1 MTEQKHIYRI
11 SQSLRQAINK
21 FSSRVVPTMVISF
34 LLMTVA
40 MSMGIVPEHASW
52 EIGTVATKDLVAD
65 RSLSYEDTQAT
76 EAKKQEALRDFKD
89 VYVLNLDQFNKLT
102 LVALDSRYERTR
114 GILFGEGQEGQKRD
128 KLSKELGL
136 NFSDANWETVRQISP
151 ERLESLYTHTI
162 AITSDVM
169 GAGVKAENVTSAKET
184 ILDRVLR
191 FNVFAPGEADL
202 FVQIIKQV
210 DFYPSFIVDKEAT
223 QAAKAEVLKSVEPVH
238 LTLQKGQAVVSRGDV
253 ITHNQYDAIKSLN
266 YTSDSSAFSIV
277 LGIAIINALVLV
289 LIYMYLRY
297 FLMSYNMAKWD
308 KWYRMVLTIITI
320 TTMSYPLIF
329 SIQISSNEDIA
340 AQVGFMAPVAA
351 AGMLVAILIG
361 GRIAV
366 VTLLVLALLIGV
378 YDGNEFFMVSA
389 VVSGIVGIVQTK
401 RMKRRGDLYLAA
413 VYIAL
418 SIGLVVIAYGLISGA
433 ATRVVLAGLVFAVAG
448 GFLSV
453 VLTIGLLPLFE
464 SVFQVTT
471 SLTLLELADPS
482 NPLLRR
488 LMQEAP
494 GTYHHSLFVANLA
507 ENAALAIGAD
517 GLMVRTA
524 SYYHDI
530 GKLKRPA
537 FFSENQF
544 SGENPHQKIT
554 PMLSTL
560 IITAHVKDG
569 IALAKEHKLPE
580 SIIDCIAQHH
590 GSTTVSYFYAKA
602 LEEDDSLKEED
613 FRYHQRKP
621 QTREAAIIM
630 MADTVEA
637 AVRSKADKLTP
648 GQIEGFIRQLIQSKE
663 ADGQFE
669 ECDLTFKDL
678 TIIGDEFTRMLT
690 GVYHERIEYPDQKQL
705 MKS

>member
-102 LVALDSRYERTR
+102 LVALDSHYERTR

-329 SIQISSNEDIA
+329 SIQISSNENIA

-366 VTLLVLALLIGV
+366 VTLLVLGLLIGV

-433 ATRVVLAGLVFAVAG
+433 ATRVVLAGLAFAIAS

-678 TIIGDEFTRMLT
+678 TTIGDEFTRMLT

>member
-366 VTLLVLALLIGV
+366 VTLLVLGLLIGV

-433 ATRVVLAGLVFAVAG
+433 ATRVVLAGLAFAVAS

-678 TIIGDEFTRMLT
+678 TTIGDEFTRMLT

>member
-366 VTLLVLALLIGV
+366 VTLLVLGLLIGV

-433 ATRVVLAGLVFAVAG
+433 ATRVVLAGLVFAVAS

-663 ADGQFE
+663 ADSQFE

-678 TIIGDEFTRMLT
+678 TTIGDEFTRMLT
-690 GVYHERIEYPDQKQL
+690 GIYHERIEYPDQKQL